1 MDDDDLEE
9 ADTLGRMGVGAWPGE
24 SSSDMPTVTP
34 AGARPDVVQEEE
46 DGIASGTR

>member
-34 AGARPDVVQEEE
+34 AGARQDVVQEEE